1 MRSTSS
7 NRDRRDR
14 AWAGAT
20 RFAMGE
26 APLIVSERL
35 RRLADAAQSQVPD
48 LYGESGDL
56 AELEREVA
64 RLLGKPAA
72 VFMPSGTMAQQCALR
87 VWTDRTGHPVV
98 ALHGLS
104 HLVRHEE
111 NALEVL
117 HGVRMEQLTSERR
130 PLTEADLTSAPGPFG
145 ALCVELP
152 LRDAGYLL
160 PSWENLV
167 ALAGA
172 ARDRR
177 TPVHLDGAR
186 LWESQP
192 FYGRSHAEIAAI
204 FDSIYVSFYKG
215 LGGIAGAALAGPQD
229 VIDAC
234 RQWQHRHGGTLYSL
248 YPYAVAARLG
258 LQRLDQFSCYAE
270 RARALAAGLAEVPG
284 LRVHPWPPHTN
295 AFVMYADVPASDLE
309 EAALQLAEASGT
321 WALGRVAEGDVPG
334 WAATEVVV
342 GPATLEWPV
351 AELVELLTAL
361 VERARKLET

>member
-1 MRSTSS
+1 
-7 NRDRRDR
+7 
-14 AWAGAT
+14 
-20 RFAMGE
+20 
-26 APLIVSERL
+26 
-35 RRLADAAQSQVPD
+35 
-48 LYGESGDL
+48 
-56 AELEREVA
+56 
-64 RLLGKPAA
+64 
-72 VFMPSGTMAQQCALR
+72 MAQQCALR